1 MVLVPF
7 TIYVDVTAV
16 GLGTIAVGFSL
27 NEPLPEKFSGTPKQ
41 IGVINLI
48 AVGVATPYGPTTINA
63 NVTAGTHYVIL
74 GIQFEG
80 IAISAYRLKLE
91 GAGLSVDRTFGVLE
105 PITYVYIAFSVDK
118 NGVVS
123 PISSGTISPGG
134 APIANTGSGSIY
146 GSGLGDALSEI
157 MVTMMYMM
165 LPIMMMNMT
174 MNMIG
179 GMMTSM
185 VQVVR

>member
-7 TIYVDVTAV
+7 TIYADVTAV
-16 GLGTIAVGFSL
+16 GVGAAAVGFSL
-27 NEPLPEKFSGTPKQ
+27 DEPLPEKFGGTPKQ
-41 IGVINLI
+41 IGVINLL
-48 AVGVATPYGPTTINA
+48 VVNVATSYGPTTMVA

-80 IAISAYRLKLE
+80 FIIQSYRLKLE
-91 GAGLSVDRTFGVLE
+91 GAGLSIDRTFGAFG

-134 APIANTGSGSIY
+134 APIVNTGSGSIY
-146 GSGLGDALSEI
+146 GGGLGEALSEV
-157 MVTMMYMM
+157 MVTMMYTMI
-165 LPIMMMNMT
+165 PIMMMNM
-174 MNMIG
+174 MINMIG
-179 GMMTSM
+179 GIMTAM